1 MNSSRRYEV
10 APGVFVVALIAMGLS
25 VESRAQALPTTTS
38 GAGGWTLNKDLSDR
52 PQDLPNDAGSAR
64 GEGASGGRRGG
75 GFGGGGFGGR
85 RRGGFGGEGV
95 DGSGNGGYAGN
106 SEDAIRTREVMRDVM
121 NPPDHLVV
129 TQTDTMIAMTGP
141 DGRTLRLSPDNKK
154 VKDDTTKIERRTKW
168 DSGKLVSEITGLGST
183 KLTETYSVD
192 PELHQ
197 LRVVTQID
205 GGGNQKRTIT
215 HVYDGD

>member
-38 GAGGWTLNKDLSDR
+38 VAGGWTLNKDLSDR

-85 RRGGFGGEGV
+85 RRGGFGGEGASV
-95 DGSGNGGYAGN
+95 AEMAATLAILRMRSGRAR
-106 SEDAIRTREVMRDVM
+106 SC
-121 NPPDHLVV
+121 
-129 TQTDTMIAMTGP
+129 AM
-141 DGRTLRLSPDNKK
+141 
-154 VKDDTTKIERRTKW
+154 
-168 DSGKLVSEITGLGST
+168 
-183 KLTETYSVD
+183 
-192 PELHQ
+192 
-197 LRVVTQID
+197 
-205 GGGNQKRTIT
+205 
-215 HVYDGD
+215 